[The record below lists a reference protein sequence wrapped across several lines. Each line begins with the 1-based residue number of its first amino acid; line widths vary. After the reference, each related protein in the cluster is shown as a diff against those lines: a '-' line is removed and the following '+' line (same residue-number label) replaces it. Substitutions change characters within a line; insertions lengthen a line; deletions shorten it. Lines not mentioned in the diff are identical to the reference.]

1 MANNERR
8 DLAERELLIAELE
21 EARNKY
27 LECEPIIHAIK
38 QFLAKKHGDVF
49 EKQEQDV
56 KNSYKELHPILE
68 EIQRNRENISE
79 DDPFDAPFMEL
90 IASLDHGEFGVS
102 EVTEKKEQLIRLSN
116 DVCKK
121 LDGIKLQ
128 LNCVIRVIPKAIR
141 LEIFQ
146 NLLRAFGDL
155 QETLAEILT
164 SFKLQNNESTLVEGM
179 KNWAANT
186 GTIIVFL
193 TETIL
198 NLPGYG
204 IEEEQLKPIDDLL
217 NRSIDV
223 YSPELFFNFVR
234 VIGKTQE
241 TIDYKERIEDHQR
254 LLGILINEIWNMT
267 EYK

>member
-27 LECEPIIHAIK
+27 LECEPIIQAIK
-38 QFLAKKHGDVF
+38 QFLTKKHGDVF

-68 EIQRNRENISE
+68 EMRRKRENISE
-79 DDPFDAPFMEL
+79 DDPFDASFLDL
-90 IASLDHGEFGVS
+90 IASLDNGEFGVS
-102 EVTEKKEQLIRLSN
+102 EVTEKKEHLIRLSN

-121 LDGIKLQ
+121 LDGIRLQ
-128 LNCVIRVIPKAIR
+128 LNCVIGIIPKAIR

-155 QETLAEILT
+155 QLTLAQILT
-164 SFKLQNNESTLVEGM
+164 SFKLKNNDSTLVEGM
-179 KNWAANT
+179 KNWAANN
-186 GTIIVFL
+186 GTITVFL

-204 IEEEQLKPIDDLL
+204 IEEEQIKPIDDLL
-217 NRSIDV
+217 NRSIAV

-234 VIGKTQE
+234 VIGKAEE
-241 TIDYKERIEDHQR
+241 TIDYKEKIEDHQR
-254 LLGILINEIWNMT
+254 LLGILIDEIWNMT